1 MYLLDVSIRYLK
13 YFCVLFVLIVLFVY
27 AVSFIAMLQSPS
39 LMVLL
44 IIVIII
50 IIVITTITLMTNL
63 VVEAPLV
70 YTSVVP
76 APSYSPVS
84 DLVSYYKLCRLI
96 KLSIIVMLI

>member
-1 MYLLDVSIRYLK
+1 MS
-13 YFCVLFVLIVLFVY
+13 
-27 AVSFIAMLQSPS
+27 
-39 LMVLL
+39 LL
-44 IIVIII
+44 ILVIII
-50 IIVITTITLMTNL
+50 IIVIIDTHILIIIVMIIVITTIILIICSNL

>member
-1 MYLLDVSIRYLK
+1 M
-13 YFCVLFVLIVLFVY
+13 
-27 AVSFIAMLQSPS
+27 
-39 LMVLL
+39 
-44 IIVIII
+44 
-50 IIVITTITLMTNL
+50 IIVITTIILIICTNL

-96 KLSIIVMLI
+96 KLSIIVILF